1 MKNYGAV
8 PNWIILMIL
17 IPILFVWYIFL
28 GSIYKI
34 GKKIFFTENFD
45 KCKIKRSKKL
55 KKNKKKLP
63 DLIRIYFDKLMM
75 PIFSKKIPGFNNFPD
90 HIKNKIIT
98 PSLIVFR
105 NKIKKN
111 NKLEKLNILFK
122 DKSEKQKKLFFKKI
136 FNMTDIIIS

>member
-1 MKNYGAV
+1 MKNYDAV
-8 PNWIILMIL
+8 SNWFIIMIFISIFL
-17 IPILFVWYIFL
+17 VWYFFL
-28 GSIYKI
+28 GYIYKI
-34 GKKIFFTENFD
+34 GNYIFFRENFD

-55 KKNKKKLP
+55 KKRVIDP
-63 DLIRIYFDKLMM
+63 IRTYFDELMI
-75 PIFSKKIPGFNNFPD
+75 PILSKKIPGFNNFPD

-111 NKLEKLNILFK
+111 KKLLKLNILLK

-136 FNMTDIIIS
+136 FNMADKITS

>member
-8 PNWIILMIL
+8 PNWVKLMIL

-34 GKKIFFTENFD
+34 GKKLFFTENFD
-45 KCKIKRSKKL
+45 KCKIKRSKK
-55 KKNKKKLP
+55 NKKKVIDP
-63 DLIRIYFDKLMM
+63 IRTYFDKLMI
-75 PIFSKKIPGFNNFPD
+75 PILSKKIPGFNNFPD

-98 PSLIVFR
+98 PSLIVFK

-111 NKLEKLNILFK
+111 KKLLKLNILLK

-136 FNMTDIIIS
+136 FNMADIIIS